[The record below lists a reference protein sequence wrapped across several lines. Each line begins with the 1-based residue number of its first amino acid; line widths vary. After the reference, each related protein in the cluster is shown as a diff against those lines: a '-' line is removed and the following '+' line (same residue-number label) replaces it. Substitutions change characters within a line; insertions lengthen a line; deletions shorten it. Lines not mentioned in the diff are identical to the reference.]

1 MFNKARDDAARAQGL
16 DTYPASQ
23 PVQKPAVTSTPA
35 GVPNYMSAEEEKA
48 ALRRYEDAKRAVQMT
63 QLGGTDDVG
72 TSSSSSYVPP
82 PAANELPPS
91 FEASVPAVDARTQL
105 AEKERLQRD
114 YEARDAAAAKP
125 ASLEDA
131 PAYSHNPEPQPLTGT
146 IIQSAIAEKEML
158 RRKFEMMDAQA
169 RGSPSQPPRQASPV
183 QPKTR
188 PTPAPPTS
196 SRILTAAEE
205 KAMLRARFEA
215 EDSAQ
220 APPPAPEP
228 SPPPQIN
235 GYSYVNGYTNGTHAG
250 PSTPSPSV
258 PTFNPPPAPPP
269 LAPKPPAAYIQE
281 TQEEDARVS
290 RYVNA
295 GAPLPD
301 LDYKPGGSLARNPSA
316 GSGLD
321 MRPFTPFSAGF
332 DANSKSVGLPPPL
345 PRSNKRD

>member
-1 MFNKARDDAARAQGL
+1 
-16 DTYPASQ
+16 
-23 PVQKPAVTSTPA
+23 
-35 GVPNYMSAEEEKA
+35 
-48 ALRRYEDAKRAVQMT
+48 
-63 QLGGTDDVG
+63 
-72 TSSSSSYVPP
+72 
-82 PAANELPPS
+82 
-91 FEASVPAVDARTQL
+91 VDARTQL

-125 ASLEDA
+125 GSLEDA